1 MRMGWFER
9 VSRAVDFLCRSSGF
23 KESAAMHKP
32 ISRLIHGWID
42 YTYVAAVATA
52 PALLKFEGDSRA
64 ALFCRALSA
73 SVLASSV
80 CTRAEWGFARLIP
93 FRVHLA
99 LDASVSTFNLA
110 APWLLG
116 FWGNRRARNLS
127 IALGLIGLA
136 AVALTQPEEM
146 A

>member
-1 MRMGWFER
+1 MQKR
-9 VSRAVDFLCRSSGF
+9 
-23 KESAAMHKP
+23 
-32 ISRLIHGWID
+32 ISRPIHGWID

-52 PALLKFEGDSRA
+52 PTLLGFDGSPRA

-73 SVLASSV
+73 SVLASSA
-80 CTRAEWGFARLIP
+80 CTRAEWGFFRLIP
-93 FRVHLA
+93 FRVHLV
-99 LDASVSTFNLA
+99 LDATVSTFNLA

-116 FWGNRRARNLS
+116 FSGNRRARNCS
-127 IALGLIGLA
+127 VALGLIGLA